1 MRGDVSVQR
10 KVFRIEQTFVT
21 RRGAA
26 PASVL
31 TGDHRRRLTR
41 ARDELHAAI
50 EGMEKATQRI
60 LQSAERI
67 GNGAGA
73 LATASSGPCI
83 DAPKRTIQE
92 QVLQIFEAAN
102 FQDLAGQRIA
112 KVIALLKEIEH
123 GSQSPRGTMEPQTGG
138 ELINGP
144 KLDGDSGH
152 ASQHDIDKMFG

>member
-1 MRGDVSVQR
+1 VQH
-10 KVFRIEQTFVT
+10 KVFRIEQTLAA
-21 RRGAA
+21 RHAA
-26 PASVL
+26 PAPAGVL

-41 ARDELHAAI
+41 ARDELRAAI

-67 GNGAGA
+67 GDGAGA
-73 LATASSGPCI
+73 LATAPNGASI
-83 DAPKRTIQE
+83 DAPKRTIHE

-112 KVIALLKEIEH
+112 KVIALLREIEH
-123 GSQSPRGTMEPQTGG
+123 GGESPRDTMEPLAGG
-138 ELINGP
+138 DLINGP

-152 ASQHDIDKMFG
+152 ASQRDIDEMFG